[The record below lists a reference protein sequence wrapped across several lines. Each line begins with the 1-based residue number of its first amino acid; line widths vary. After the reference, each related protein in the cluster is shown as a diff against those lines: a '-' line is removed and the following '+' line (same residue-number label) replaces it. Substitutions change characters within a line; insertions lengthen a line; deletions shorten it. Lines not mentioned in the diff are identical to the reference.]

1 MPHCYVLLYLTTT
14 QGVAT
19 AALEQDG
26 GDLSLGEHAPA
37 VTEMFRIMHQVS
49 SLLVAVVLVV
59 V

>member
-1 MPHCYVLLYLTTT
+1 MPLCDALLYVTIT

-49 SLLVAVVLVV
+49 SLLVAVVLLVV
-59 V
+59 